1 MSHNYPIPAAGAI
14 RTLPGTTTGGR
25 TIKDVRIGYET
36 YGSLAPGRDNVPAT
50 PFRQEAPHARMRRH
64 PPRPPPRAR
73 QRQGKTVEYAE
84 IPGDGGHLDGVV
96 AVGQVAETI
105 RKFLAE

>member
-1 MSHNYPIPAAGAI
+1 
-14 RTLPGTTTGGR
+14 
-25 TIKDVRIGYET
+25 
-36 YGSLAPGRDNVPAT
+36 
-50 PFRQEAPHARMRRH
+50 
-64 PPRPPPRAR
+64 
-73 QRQGKTVEYAE
+73 VEYAE